1 MTARLNALA
10 DKLDTIPSAAFAT
23 WTTPDGTPAAF
34 PTYHPVE
41 AEWREAVD
49 SAGLLA
55 PNPAYEDIL
64 AAKAPPPTVESIGGA
79 DLPTL
84 KGYATY
90 VVRGERFSDGHI
102 GACHERGLLA
112 AIVRR
117 LANLDGST

>member
-10 DKLDTIPSAAFAT
+10 DTLDTIPPAAFAT
-23 WTTPDGTPAAF
+23 WTTPDGRPVAF

-49 SAGLLA
+49 NAGLLE
-55 PNPAYEDIL
+55 PNPVYEDIL
-64 AAKAPPPTVESIGGA
+64 AAKAPPPTLESIGGA

-117 LANLDGST
+117 LASLDAST

>member
-1 MTARLNALA
+1 MTARFNALA

-23 WTTPDGTPAAF
+23 WTTPGGTPAPF

-49 SAGLLA
+49 SAGLLV
-55 PNPAYEDIL
+55 PNPAYDALLKKE
-64 AAKAPPPTVESIGGA
+64 APRPTVESIRGA

-90 VVRGERFSDGHI
+90 IVRGERFNDGHI
-102 GACHERGLLA
+102 GTCHERGLLA
-112 AIVRR
+112 AIMRR
-117 LANLDGST
+117 LANLHGST

>member
-10 DKLDTIPSAAFAT
+10 EKLDTIPPAAFAT
-23 WTTPDGTPAAF
+23 WTTPDGGPATF

-64 AAKAPPPTVESIGGA
+64 AAKAPPPTVESIRGA

-90 VVRGERFSDGHI
+90 VVRGERFSDGQI

-117 LANLDGST
+117 LSNLDGST

>member
-1 MTARLNALA
+1 MTARFNEIAE
-10 DKLDTIPSAAFAT
+10 KLDATPSAAFAT
-23 WTTPDGTPAAF
+23 WTTPAGTPAAF

-49 SAGLLA
+49 SAGLLE
-55 PNPAYEDIL
+55 PNPVYDDIL
-64 AAKAPPPTVESIGGA
+64 AAKAPPPTVERIRGA

-112 AIVRR
+112 AIARR
-117 LANLDGST
+117 LASLDASA